1 VRTIK
6 QLVDLL
12 RQLGDAAS
20 NRTTATTARR
30 AADAVHRGVVAAS
43 STISTGAGDADDA
56 ATPDNTGGAGTDDTA
71 GGVDRGV
78 DGIAEDTAP

>member
-1 VRTIK
+1 
-6 QLVDLL
+6 
-12 RQLGDAAS
+12 
-20 NRTTATTARR
+20 
-30 AADAVHRGVVAAS
+30 VAAS